1 MAMTTTTAT
10 SGLTAFL
17 RCSFVSIV
25 KGGRRYYTWLAILVV
40 AMIPGLFSY
49 VHQLKHGLGVT
60 GMSDQIAWGA
70 YIANFTYLVGMAA
83 AAVMLVIPAYV
94 FHNQH
99 AQRVVMIGEALAVA
113 ACTMALLFVVVDL
126 GAPFRFMHLLPIIG
140 AINFPDSVMAWD
152 VIVLNGYLVINLAI
166 PAFLLYRRFMGREA
180 HSRAFFIVVGIAIVW
195 AIALHTVTA
204 FLFSSNSGR
213 TFWHT
218 ALLGPRFLA
227 SAFAAGPAVI
237 LIAFRVIHET
247 TTLPIPKDVVRFLG
261 RVVAIALQ
269 VNLFMLFAEAFTE
282 LYQPTTH
289 SASFEYLVLGHGE
302 HTALV
307 PWMRTAL
314 VFEVVALVILMV
326 ERLARRGFLLFTAC
340 TLTVVGVWIEK
351 GIGLIVPG
359 FVPTALGEV
368 VEYVPTL
375 TEISISLSIWA
386 FGVFLFT
393 VLLQPIIAIGIG
405 EMRFGGSTSK
415 FFEGGVS

>member
-1 MAMTTTTAT
+1 MTTTTAT
-10 SGLTAFL
+10 NGLLAFIQ
-17 RCSFVSIV
+17 CSVMSIV
-25 KGGRRYYTWLAILVV
+25 KGGRRYYAWLAFLVV
-40 AMIPGLFSY
+40 AMLPGAVAYL
-49 VHQLKHGLGVT
+49 HQFQNGLAVT

-94 FHNQH
+94 FHNEH

-126 GAPFRFMHLLPIIG
+126 GAPLRFMHLLPIIG
-140 AINFPDSVMAWD
+140 EMNFPDSIMAWD
-152 VIVLNGYLVINLAI
+152 VVVLNGYLVINLVI

-180 HSRAFFIVVGIAIVW
+180 HSRGFFIAVGIAIFW

-247 TTLPIPKDVVRFLG
+247 TTLPIPKDIIRFLG

-282 LYQPTTH
+282 LYRPTSH

-326 ERLARRGFLLFTAC
+326 ERWSRRGVLLFLAC
-340 TLTVVGVWIEK
+340 VLTVVGVWIEK

-359 FVPTALGEV
+359 FVPTSLGEV

-375 TEISISLSIWA
+375 TEVAVSLSIWA
-386 FGVFLFT
+386 FGLLLFT
-393 VLLQPIIAIGIG
+393 VLLQPIVAIAIG